1 MLHRILENQPLRCN
15 GVHILS
21 SGYRMESDDSKSVNS
36 DDAQSITSTLSRSVF
51 DDDDSKSVTSTMSLA
66 RTKEKCPC
74 CNKELQARA
83 MFNHIRKLHP
93 DYLKTMYRVWEPAQ
107 FDNLIKTS
115 APLPIDWDVTDD
127 FEDTIHRVL
136 FGCLACDNTFT
147 TEQNGKKHCNTAKCK
162 TKHIEELKRI
172 KKEEQQ
178 EKKQQEKK
186 VSKECLRWINRTP
199 QQIYSCIQQDIAFEN
214 EKWELVSAK
223 IIEYLQSMNHKYN
236 GTYDYQPYDCDKYV
250 FTPMQLP
257 AFENNKVNME
267 KEECRIKRDANRL
280 EYHYKDALLQFKY
293 EHQIISDA
301 EYLKLEKCIVSISY
315 NTF

>member
-15 GVHILS
+15 GVRILS
-21 SGYRMESDDSKSVNS
+21 SGYRMDSDDSKSVNS

-66 RTKEKCPC
+66 RSKEKCPC

-83 MFNHIRKLHP
+83 MFNHIRKMHP

-115 APLPIDWDVTDD
+115 APIPIDWDIIDD
-127 FEDTIHRVL
+127 FEETVHKVL

-147 TEQNGKKHCNTAKCK
+147 TEQNGKRHCNTVKCK

-178 EKKQQEKK
+178 EKKQAEKK
-186 VSKECLRWINRTP
+186 FSKERLRWIDRTP
-199 QQIYSCIQQDIAFEN
+199 QQIYSCIQQQIVFN
-214 EKWELVSAK
+214 NKKWELVSAK
-223 IIEYLQSMNHKYN
+223 VIEYLQIMNRKYN
-236 GTYDYQPYDCDKYV
+236 RTYDCDEYV
-250 FTPMQLP
+250 FTPTSLP

-267 KEECRIKRDANRL
+267 KEERRIDRDENRL
-280 EYHYKDALLQFKY
+280 QCHYIDVLRLFWT
-293 EHQIISDA
+293 EHQIVSDA
-301 EYLKLEKCIVSISY
+301 EYDKLERCIRTYPDIKY
-315 NTF
+315 